1 MMRVISYILIAV
13 GLLLFA
19 SAGYDEYRGS
29 TRSPSGGRY
38 TGYSHHTITKEAKP
52 EEFHNAMTYHW
63 FYASVLAIAG
73 VIAYMIDK
81 GQEKSD
87 PLSPDSDEQIDDE
100 LRKDELVEKKQSQ
113 KPRP

>member
-1 MMRVISYILIAV
+1 MRIFAYILIAV

-38 TGYSHHTITKEAKP
+38 TGYSHYTITRQAKP

-63 FYASVLAIAG
+63 FYASMLVIAG
-73 VIAYMIDK
+73 VIAYMIDR
-81 GQEKSD
+81 GQEKCD
-87 PLSPDSDEQIDDE
+87 PLSADSDEQIDDE
-100 LRKDELVEKKQSQ
+100 LRKDELVEKEQSQ
-113 KPRP
+113 KPKL